1 MYACQL
7 CAIIKYSLK
16 LQSPYFGA
24 RPEGPRALLILTTQ
38 SLIGPC
44 GHSWPACQII
54 ACLSEEIQMT
64 ICHGLV
70 VIRAEVVL
78 TKGVQVISFA
88 ASALING
95 CYMISKDI
103 SFLMKQMHFDGNA
116 VMNRLAGFLWCHLF
130 SLNDILNQYKAY
142 TVFTGKN
149 KHCRRDF
156 WGLRER
162 ERVVTPK
169 SMALSSL

>member
-7 CAIIKYSLK
+7 CVIIKYSLK
-16 LQSPYFGA
+16 LQSPCFGA

-44 GHSWPACQII
+44 GHSWPTCQII

-130 SLNDILNQYKAY
+130 SLND
-142 TVFTGKN
+142 TVFTGMN